1 MAVQAPWRVSASR
14 LHRSDVGTQLPLVV
28 TDAKHSRPPQHRA
41 DRGDPRV
48 PGALAATAV
57 TALILG
63 VWALK
68 TVNAQDIGG
77 AGLIQVLPASYFFAL
92 GLNLAG
98 FVGSLGLKV
107 LRPWLL
113 VVQLLVLIVILH
125 GADPI
130 IHGLPRLEASYRH
143 LGITDYIT
151 QTGGLDRK
159 LDAYFNWPGFFGLLA
174 MLSNA
179 TGIHDLTWLATW
191 APVGVNV
198 LLMPALL
205 ALTLRLSSNPR
216 QAWAGVWMFYLAS
229 WVGQDYLSPQACA
242 LLLLLTLIACVLTVF
257 PGWPWKPSGKLATR
271 LRNLA
276 HRLEPGKSAPMPIEL
291 PRLALVIL
299 AAVCVVLLAGMT
311 VAHQL
316 TPFAAIPI
324 LVMLALGGKSRLRF
338 LPVLALLFPVCWLVL
353 AATPFLIGHLHTLFG
368 SIGNINAAASASLL
382 NRVGGNPAH
391 QFVVYSRLAEGA
403 VIWILA
409 GLGSLRG
416 RRLRTPWLAAALGT
430 IAPFVMFPL
439 QSYGG
444 ELLLRIYLFSL
455 PFAASLVVLPLLPL
469 LPRGP
474 SPPGLRQLAAL
485 LLLGSIIA
493 TGTVATRYGNDA
505 IENFTPDEIAVANQL
520 YATAPHG
527 SVLIEAVH
535 DTAWRYEHYAGYRY
549 ETVLQAEPAR
559 PGEPE
564 PGCASI
570 TQLVPSAGAYL
581 IVTASQITAADVI
594 NTGPSEGLQHFI
606 DRCALQGGWSVE
618 YRNNGGAIYHLQ
630 GAPNG
635 I

>member
-1 MAVQAPWRVSASR
+1 MAVQTAWSVSTPR
-14 LHRSDVGTQLPLVV
+14 LHRSDVGVV
-28 TDAKHSRPPQHRA
+28 PFGTTGRKRPRPARHRA
-41 DRGDPRV
+41 NRGGPRV
-48 PGALAATAV
+48 PGALLVMAV

-68 TVNAQDIGG
+68 TVNVQDIGG
-77 AGLIQVLPASYFFAL
+77 AGLIQVLPVAYFFAL
-92 GLNLAG
+92 GLSLAG

-113 VVQLLVLIVILH
+113 VIQLLVLIVILH

-143 LGITDYIT
+143 LGITGYIT
-151 QTGGLDRK
+151 QSGGLNRK

-174 MLSNA
+174 MLSNT
-179 TGIHDLTWLATW
+179 TGVHDLTWAATW

-198 LLMPALL
+198 LLLPALL
-205 ALTLRLSSNPR
+205 ALALRLTSSPR

-257 PGWPWKPSGKLATR
+257 TGWPRKPAGKLATR

-276 HRLEPGKSAPMPIEL
+276 RRLEPGKSPPTPAGL
-291 PRLALVIL
+291 PRSAFIIL

-324 LVMLALGGKSRLRF
+324 LALLALSGRCRLRF
-338 LPVLALLFPVCWLVL
+338 LPVLAFLLPVCWLVL
-353 AATPFLIGHLHTLFG
+353 AATPFLVGHLHTLFG

-382 NRVGGNPAH
+382 NRVGGNPGH
-391 QFVVYSRLAEGA
+391 QFIVYSRLAEGA
-403 VIWILA
+403 VVWVLA

-416 RRLRTPWLAAALGT
+416 RRLRTRWLAAAMGT
-430 IAPFVMFPL
+430 VAPFVMFPL

-455 PFAASLVVLPLLPL
+455 PFAACLVVLPF

-485 LLLGSIIA
+485 LLLGSVIA

-505 IENFTPDEIAVANQL
+505 IENFTPDEIALVNRL
-520 YATAPHG
+520 YAAAPHG

-535 DTAWRYEHYAGYRY
+535 DTAWRYENYAGYRY
-549 ETVLQAEPAR
+549 ETLLQAEPAR
-559 PGEPE
+559 PGDPQ

-570 TQLVPSAGAYL
+570 TQLIPSTGAYL
-581 IVTASQITAADVI
+581 IVTTSQVAAADVL

-606 DRCALQGGWSVE
+606 DRCALQGGWSME
-618 YRNNGGAIYHLQ
+618 YRNAGGVIYHLQ

>member
-1 MAVQAPWRVSASR
+1 MV
-14 LHRSDVGTQLPLVV
+14 
-28 TDAKHSRPPQHRA
+28 
-41 DRGDPRV
+41 
-48 PGALAATAV
+48 AA

-77 AGLIQVLPASYFFAL
+77 AGLIQVLPAGYFFAL
-92 GLNLAG
+92 GLSLAG

-107 LRPWLL
+107 LRAWLL
-113 VVQLLVLIVILH
+113 VLQLLVLIVVLH

-151 QTGGLDRK
+151 QSGGLDRK

-174 MLSNA
+174 MLSNT
-179 TGIHDLTWLATW
+179 TGVHDLTWVATW
-191 APVGVNV
+191 APVGVNI

-205 ALTLRLSSNPR
+205 ALALRLGSSRR

-242 LLLLLTLIACVLTVF
+242 LLLLVTLIACVLTVF
-257 PGWPWKPSGKLATR
+257 PGWPWKPGGKLAGP
-271 LRNLA
+271 LRKLVR
-276 HRLEPGKSAPMPIEL
+276 RLEPGKQAPMPAEL
-291 PRLALVIL
+291 PQSAFIIL

-316 TPFAAIPI
+316 TPFAAVPI
-324 LVMLALGGKSRLRF
+324 LALLALSGRCRLRF
-338 LPVLALLFPVCWLVL
+338 LPVLALLLPVCWLVL

-382 NRVGGNPAH
+382 NRVGGSPAH
-391 QFVVYSRLAEGA
+391 QFIVSSRLAEGA
-403 VIWILA
+403 VVWVLA
-409 GLGSLRG
+409 GLGCLRA
-416 RRLRTPWLAAALGT
+416 RRLRRPWLAAALGT
-430 IAPFVMFPL
+430 VAPFIMFPL

-455 PFAASLVVLPLLPL
+455 PFAASLVVLPLLP
-469 LPRGP
+469 RGP
-474 SPPGLRQLAAL
+474 SPPGLRRMGAL
-485 LLLGSIIA
+485 LLLGSVIA
-493 TGTVATRYGNDA
+493 TSTVATRYGNDA
-505 IENFTPDEIAVANQL
+505 IENFTPDEIALANQL

-527 SVLIEAVH
+527 SVLVEAVH
-535 DTAWRYEHYAGYRY
+535 DTAWRYTHYAGYRY

-559 PGEPE
+559 LGDPQ
-564 PGCASI
+564 PGCFSI

-581 IVTASQITAADVI
+581 IVTASQVTASEVL
-594 NTGPSEGLQHFI
+594 NTGPGEGLQHFI
-606 DRCALQGGWSVE
+606 DRCALQGGWSLE
-618 YRNNGGAIYHLQ
+618 YRNTGGEIYHLK

>member
-1 MAVQAPWRVSASR
+1 MAVQTPSRVSTTR
-14 LHRSDVGTQLPLVV
+14 LHRSDVGVV
-28 TDAKHSRPPQHRA
+28 PFGTTDRKRPHQALHRV
-41 DRGDPRV
+41 DRGDPRAL
-48 PGALAATAV
+48 GALVVVAA

-68 TVNAQDIGG
+68 TVNVQDIGG
-77 AGLIQVLPASYFFAL
+77 AGLLEVLPFPYFLAL
-92 GLNLAG
+92 GLSLAG

-113 VVQLLVLIVILH
+113 VIQLLALIVVLH

-151 QTGGLDRK
+151 QSGGLDRK

-174 MLSNA
+174 MLSNT
-179 TGIHDLTWLATW
+179 TGVHDLTWAATW

-205 ALTLRLSSNPR
+205 ALALRLTSSPR

-257 PGWPWKPSGKLATR
+257 PGWPWNTGGKNAGR
-271 LRNLA
+271 LRKLMR
-276 HRLEPGKSAPMPIEL
+276 RLEPGKPAPLPAELSPSAFIL
-291 PRLALVIL
+291 LAG
-299 AAVCVVLLAGMT
+299 VCVVLLAGMT

-324 LVMLALGGKSRLRF
+324 LALLALGGMCRLRF
-338 LPVLALLFPVCWLVL
+338 LPVLAFLLPVCWLVL

-391 QFVVYSRLAEGA
+391 QFIVYSRLVEGA
-403 VIWILA
+403 AVWVLA
-409 GLGSLRG
+409 GLGSIRG
-416 RRLRTPWLAAALGT
+416 RRLGMRWLAAAMGT
-430 IAPFVMFPL
+430 VAPFVMFPL

-455 PFAASLVVLPLLPL
+455 PFAATLVVLPFF
-469 LPRGP
+469 PRGA
-474 SPPGLRQLAAL
+474 SPPGFRKLGAL
-485 LLLGSIIA
+485 LLLGSVIA
-493 TGTVATRYGNDA
+493 TATVATRYGNDA
-505 IENFTPDEIAVANQL
+505 IENFTPDEIALVNQL

-535 DTAWRYEHYAGYRY
+535 DTPWRYVHYAGYRY
-549 ETVLQAEPAR
+549 QTVLQAEPAR
-559 PGEPE
+559 PGDPQ

-581 IVTASQITAADVI
+581 IVTPSQVSAADLL
-594 NTGPSEGLQHFI
+594 NTGPSEGLPHFI
-606 DRCALQGGWSVE
+606 DRCALQGGWTME
-618 YRNNGGAIYHLQ
+618 YRNSGGVIYHLQ

>member
-1 MAVQAPWRVSASR
+1 MVQQTLWRASTAR
-14 LHRSDVGTQLPLVV
+14 LPRSDVGATGPR
-28 TDAKHSRPPQHRA
+28 SPRPARHRA

-48 PGALAATAV
+48 PGALAVMAG
-57 TALILG
+57 TALVLG

-77 AGLIQVLPASYFFAL
+77 AGLIQVLPVTYFLAL
-92 GLNLAG
+92 GLSLTG

-113 VVQLLVLIVILH
+113 VVQLLVLILVLH

-151 QTGGLDRK
+151 QSGGLDRK

-174 MLSNA
+174 MLSDT
-179 TGIHDLTWLATW
+179 TGIHDLTWAATW

-198 LLMPALL
+198 LLLPALL
-205 ALTLRLSSNPR
+205 ALARRLASSPR

-229 WVGQDYLSPQACA
+229 WVGQDYLAPQACA
-242 LLLLLTLIACVLTVF
+242 LLLLLTLTACVLTVF
-257 PGWPWKPSGKLATR
+257 PGWPWKPTGKPAAR
-271 LRNLA
+271 LRNLV
-276 HRLEPGKSAPMPIEL
+276 HRLEPAQPAPVPAEL
-291 PRLALVIL
+291 SPAGTVIL

-316 TPFAAIPI
+316 TPFAAIP
-324 LVMLALGGKSRLRF
+324 VLALLALSGKCRLRF
-338 LPVLALLFPVCWLVL
+338 LPVLAVLLPVCWLVL
-353 AATPFLIGHLHTLFG
+353 AATPFLLGHLHTLFG
-368 SIGNINAAASASLL
+368 SIGNINAAASASLF
-382 NRVGGNPAH
+382 NRVGGSPAH

-403 VIWILA
+403 AVWVLA

-416 RRLRTPWLAAALGT
+416 RRQRTPWLAAAMGT
-430 IAPFVMFPL
+430 VAPFVMFPL

-455 PFAASLVVLPLLPL
+455 PFAATLVVLPFI
-469 LPRGP
+469 PRSPG
-474 SPPGLRQLAAL
+474 PPGARQMAAL
-485 LLLGSIIA
+485 LLLGSVIA
-493 TGTVATRYGNDA
+493 TSTVATRYGNDA
-505 IENFTPDEIAVANQL
+505 IENFTPDEIALVNQL
-520 YATAPHG
+520 YVTAPRG

-535 DTAWRYEHYAGYRY
+535 DTPWRYEQYAGYRY
-549 ETVLQAEPAR
+549 QTLLQAEPAR
-559 PGEPE
+559 PGDPA
-564 PGCASI
+564 PGCASL
-570 TQLVPSAGAYL
+570 TGLVPSTGAYL
-581 IVTASQITAADVI
+581 IVTASQVAASDVLH
-594 NTGPSEGLQHFI
+594 TGPAEGLEHFI
-606 DRCALQGGWSVE
+606 DRCALQGGWSME
-618 YRNNGGAIYHLQ
+618 YRNAGGVIYHLQ

>member
-1 MAVQAPWRVSASR
+1 MAVQAPWSVSSTR
-14 LHRSDVGTQLPLVV
+14 LHRSDVGTLPRVV
-28 TDAKHSRPPQHRA
+28 SGPKRLHPAQHRA
-41 DRGDPRV
+41 ERGDPRI
-48 PGALAATAV
+48 PGALAVMAA

-77 AGLIQVLPASYFFAL
+77 AGLIQVLPPSYFFAL
-92 GLNLAG
+92 GLSLAG

-113 VVQLLVLIVILH
+113 VVQLLVLIVVLH

-174 MLSNA
+174 MLSNT
-179 TGIHDLTWLATW
+179 TGVHDLTWVATW

-198 LLMPALL
+198 LFMPALL
-205 ALTLRLSSNPR
+205 ALALRLGSSPR
-216 QAWAGVWMFYLAS
+216 QAWAAVWLFYLAS

-257 PGWPWKPSGKLATR
+257 PGWPWKPEGKPAGR
-271 LRNLA
+271 LRNLVR
-276 HRLEPGKSAPMPIEL
+276 RLEPGKPAPIPGEL
-291 PRLALVIL
+291 PGSAFIIL

-324 LVMLALGGKSRLRF
+324 LALLALSGRCRLRF
-338 LPVLALLFPVCWLVL
+338 LPVLALLLPVCWLVL

-382 NRVGGNPAH
+382 NRVGGSPAH
-391 QFVVYSRLAEGA
+391 QFIVYSRLAEGA
-403 VIWILA
+403 LVWVLA

-416 RRLRTPWLAAALGT
+416 RRLRRPWLAAALGT
-430 IAPFVMFPL
+430 VAPFVMFPL

-455 PFAASLVVLPLLPL
+455 PFAASLVVLPLLP
-469 LPRGP
+469 RGP
-474 SPPGLRQLAAL
+474 SPPGLRRMGAL

-505 IENFTPDEIAVANQL
+505 IENFTPDEIALVNQL

-535 DTAWRYEHYAGYRY
+535 DTAWRYAHYAGYRY
-549 ETVLQAEPAR
+549 QTVLPAEPAR
-559 PGEPE
+559 PGDPQ
-564 PGCASI
+564 PGCLSI

-581 IVTASQITAADVI
+581 IVTASQVSAAGVL

-606 DRCALQGGWSVE
+606 DRCALQGGWSLE
-618 YRNNGGAIYHLQ
+618 SRNAGGVVYHLQ

>member
-1 MAVQAPWRVSASR
+1 MAVQAPWSVSSTR
-14 LHRSDVGTQLPLVV
+14 LHRSDVGTLPLVV
-28 TDAKHSRPPQHRA
+28 SGPKRLHPAQHRA
-41 DRGDPRV
+41 ERGDPRI
-48 PGALAATAV
+48 PRALAVMAA

-77 AGLIQVLPASYFFAL
+77 AGLIQVLPPSYFFAL
-92 GLNLAG
+92 GLSLAG

-113 VVQLLVLIVILH
+113 VVQLLVLIVVLH

-174 MLSNA
+174 MLSNT
-179 TGIHDLTWLATW
+179 TGVHDLTWVATW

-198 LLMPALL
+198 LFMPALL
-205 ALTLRLSSNPR
+205 ALALRLGSSPR
-216 QAWAGVWMFYLAS
+216 QAWAAVWMFYLAS

-257 PGWPWKPSGKLATR
+257 PGWPWKPAGKPAGR

-276 HRLEPGKSAPMPIEL
+276 RRLEPGKPAPIPGEL
-291 PRLALVIL
+291 PGSAFITL

-324 LVMLALGGKSRLRF
+324 LALLALSGRCRLRF
-338 LPVLALLFPVCWLVL
+338 LPVLALLLPVCWLVL

-382 NRVGGNPAH
+382 NRVGGSPAH
-391 QFVVYSRLAEGA
+391 QFIVYSRLAEGA
-403 VIWILA
+403 LVWVLA

-416 RRLRTPWLAAALGT
+416 RRLRRPWLAAALGT
-430 IAPFVMFPL
+430 VAPFVMFPL

-455 PFAASLVVLPLLPL
+455 PFAASLVVLPLLP
-469 LPRGP
+469 RGP
-474 SPPGLRQLAAL
+474 SPPGLRRMGVL

-505 IENFTPDEIAVANQL
+505 IENFTPDEIALVDQL

-535 DTAWRYEHYAGYRY
+535 DTAWRYAHYAGYRY
-549 ETVLQAEPAR
+549 QTVLPAEPAR
-559 PGEPE
+559 PGDPQ
-564 PGCASI
+564 PGCLSI

-581 IVTASQITAADVI
+581 IVTASQVSASGVL

-606 DRCALQGGWSVE
+606 DRCALQGGWSLE
-618 YRNNGGAIYHLQ
+618 SRNAGGVVYHLQ